1 MGMTHSRAGLP
12 DFIDDWSKEM
22 DELPPGFLSTKK
34 LPSMKKVLTYPESRK
49 KLLSKEIEELLESKG
64 SMAVFDELMKE
75 LRFSPKGEFSSQET
89 DFFNSY
95 GTKMQEQ
102 WKHVCKVTT
111 R

>member
-1 MGMTHSRAGLP
+1 
-12 DFIDDWSKEM
+12 
-22 DELPPGFLSTKK
+22 
-34 LPSMKKVLTYPESRK
+34 
-49 KLLSKEIEELLESKG
+49 
-64 SMAVFDELMKE
+64 MAVFDELMKE
-75 LRFSPKGEFSSQET
+75 LRFSHKGEFSSQET